1 MENKV
6 LKIVFT
12 LFIGV
17 MVALFIGFGI
27 EAFYPTPPY
36 PNELTIIYA
45 KEMTEAQQVTA
56 QALQTAYDEA
66 VKLHNQITSIV
77 VTAVAVIIMFVSML
91 LEKRNITL
99 TNGLLLGG
107 LFTLIYGSGV
117 GFNAGSAMITFITV
131 GVGLAAV
138 IVVGIRRF
146 NPAREARQAAKP

>member
-12 LFIGV
+12 IFIGV
-17 MVALFIGFGI
+17 MVALFVGFGI
-27 EAFYPTPPY
+27 EAFYPAPPY
-36 PNELTIIYA
+36 PNDLGITYA
-45 KEMTEAQQVTA
+45 KEMTEAQQATA

-77 VTAVAVIIMFVSML
+77 VTAVAVIIMFVSMF

-117 GFNAGSAMITFITV
+117 GFTAGSAMITFITV
-131 GVGLAAV
+131 GVGLASV
-138 IVVGIRRF
+138 IVVGVRRF

>member
-17 MVALFIGFGI
+17 MVALFVGFGI
-27 EAFYPTPPY
+27 EAFYPAPPY
-36 PNELTIIYA
+36 PNDLEIIYA
-45 KEMTEAQQVTA
+45 KEMTEAQQATA

-77 VTAVAVIIMFVSML
+77 VTAVAVIIMFVSMF

-117 GFNAGSAMITFITV
+117 GFSAGSAMITFITV
-131 GVGLAAV
+131 AVGLAAV
-138 IVVGIRRF
+138 IVVGVRRF
-146 NPAREARQAAKP
+146 NPARDARQAAKP

>member
-17 MVALFIGFGI
+17 MVVLFIGFGI
-27 EAFYPTPPY
+27 EAFYPNPPY
-36 PNELTIIYA
+36 PADLEIIYA
-45 KEMTEAQQVTA
+45 KEMTEAQQATA
-56 QALQTAYDEA
+56 QALQSAYDEA
-66 VKLHNQITSIV
+66 VQLHNQITSIV
-77 VTAVAVIIMFVSML
+77 VTAVAVIIMFVSMF

-131 GVGLAAV
+131 GVGLASV

-146 NPAREARQAAKP
+146 SPAREALQAAKP